1 MTGRVPAGCRAGRP
15 VQSLGLVVRRGVDA
29 SGPLRRV
36 HRAASRYGLRVHL
49 EEHALEAY
57 PGEVDALDDFEGLD
71 AALALGGD
79 GTFLRSARQVMG
91 REIPLL
97 GVNLGYLGFL
107 TSGAEGELEE
117 FVGRLARGDYV
128 TEDRFTLRSE
138 LLDGDRPVAGPF
150 TALNDAVVHTDG
162 IARIARL
169 NLQVGPRGAEEDI
182 GGFSGDGVVVATP
195 TGSTAYS
202 LSAGGP
208 IVVPSMEC
216 LLVTAICP
224 HTLTVRPLI
233 VPADADVVI
242 RSAEAHPD
250 LVLTVD
256 GQVAAPLPESG
267 GIRVSRSDTMVA
279 LVRFSDHS
287 FFRTL
292 RRKLRWAAR
301 PGEDPDA

>member
-1 MTGRVPAGCRAGRP
+1 MTPGVTADPPAGRP
-15 VQSLGLVVRRGVDA
+15 IHSLGIVLRRGVDA
-29 SGPLRRV
+29 SVPLGRV
-36 HRAASRYGLRVHL
+36 YALAVRHGLEVRI
-49 EEHALEAY
+49 EEHGLDAY
-57 PGEVDALDDFEGLD
+57 PGAAEPLGDGEGLD
-71 AALALGGD
+71 AILALGGD
-79 GTFLRSARQVMG
+79 GTFLRAARQVMG
-91 REIPLL
+91 KGAPLL

-107 TSGAEGELEE
+107 TAGAESELDE
-117 FVGRLARGDYV
+117 FVARLARGDYR
-128 TEDRFTLRSE
+128 TENRFTLRAE
-138 LLDGDRPVAGPF
+138 LLDGDESVAGPF
-150 TALNDAVVHTDG
+150 TALNDAVIHTDG

-169 NLQVGPRGAEEDI
+169 NLQVGTPGEEEDI

-208 IVVPSMEC
+208 IVVPSMQC

-233 VPADADVVI
+233 VPADAHVVI
-242 RSAEAHPD
+242 HSAEAHPD

-256 GQVAAPLPESG
+256 GQVAAPISELG
-267 GIRVSRSDTMVA
+267 GVRISRGDTVVP

-301 PGEDPDA
+301 PGDDLDA

>member
-1 MTGRVPAGCRAGRP
+1 MTALPPTGRP
-15 VQSLGLVVRRGVDA
+15 VRSLGIVLRRGVDA
-29 SGPLRRV
+29 TATLARV
-36 HRAASRYGLRVHL
+36 HAAALRHELAVRM
-49 EEHALEAY
+49 EEHALNAY
-57 PGEVDALDDFEGLD
+57 PGPAEALGDGQGVDAL
-71 AALALGGD
+71 LALGGD
-79 GTFLRSARQVMG
+79 GTFLRAARQLMG
-91 REIPLL
+91 HGVPLV

-107 TSGAEGELEE
+107 TAGAESELEE
-117 FVGRLARGDYV
+117 FVARLARGDYR
-128 TEDRFTLRSE
+128 TENRFTLRAE
-138 LLDGDRPVAGPF
+138 LLDGSRSVAGPF
-150 TALNDAVVHTDG
+150 TALNDAVIHTDG

-169 NLQVGPRGAEEDI
+169 NLQVGPPGEEEDI

-208 IVVPSMEC
+208 IVVPSMQC

-233 VPADADVVI
+233 VPAEAHVVV

-256 GQVAAPLPESG
+256 GQVAAPISELG
-267 GIRVSRSDTMVA
+267 GVRISRGDTVIP
-279 LVRFSDHS
+279 LVRFADHS

>member
-1 MTGRVPAGCRAGRP
+1 M
-15 VQSLGLVVRRGVDA
+15 D
-29 SGPLRRV
+29 
-36 HRAASRYGLRVHL
+36 
-49 EEHALEAY
+49 EHALDIY
-57 PGEVDALDDFEGLD
+57 PGAAEPLGDGAGLD
-71 AALALGGD
+71 AVLALGGD
-79 GTFLRSARQVMG
+79 GTFLRAARQLMG
-91 REIPLL
+91 RGVPLL

-107 TSGAEGELEE
+107 TAGAESELEE
-117 FVGRLARGDYV
+117 FIARLARGDFK
-128 TEDRFTLRSE
+128 TENRFTLRAE
-138 LLDGDRPVAGPF
+138 LLDGSRSSAGPF
-150 TALNDAVVHTDG
+150 TALNDAVIHTDG

-169 NLQVGPRGAEEDI
+169 NLQVGPLGDEEDI
-182 GGFSGDGVVVATP
+182 GGFSGDGVVIATP

-233 VPADADVVI
+233 VPAEAHVVV

-256 GQVAAPLPESG
+256 GQVAAPISELG
-267 GIRVSRSDTMVA
+267 GVRISRGDTVVP
-279 LVRFSDHS
+279 LVRFADHS

-301 PGEDPDA
+301 PGDDPDA

>member
-1 MTGRVPAGCRAGRP
+1 MTSGVTAESPVGRP
-15 VQSLGLVVRRGVDA
+15 VRALGVVVRRGADA
-29 SGPLRRV
+29 SGTLSCVRDV
-36 HRAASRYGLRVHL
+36 AKRYGISVRMD
-49 EEHALEAY
+49 EHGLEAY
-57 PGEVDALDDFEGLD
+57 PGSAEPLEECEELD
-71 AALALGGD
+71 AVLALGGD
-79 GTFLRSARQVMG
+79 GTFLRAARMVMG
-91 REIPLL
+91 REVPLL

-107 TSGAEGELEE
+107 TSGAETEVETFLT
-117 FVGRLARGDYV
+117 RLAMGEYRTDR
-128 TEDRFTLRSE
+128 RFTLRAE
-138 LLDGDRPVAGPF
+138 MLDGGEPVAGPF
-150 TALNDAVVHTDG
+150 TALNDAVIHTDG

-169 NLQVGPRGAEEDI
+169 NLQVGAPGEEEDI

-208 IVVPSMEC
+208 IVVPSMQC

-233 VPADADVVI
+233 VPAESHVVI
-242 RSAEAHPD
+242 HSAEAHPD

-256 GQVAAPLPESG
+256 GQVAAPLAELG
-267 GIRVSRSDTMVA
+267 GVRISRGDTVVH
-279 LVRFSDHS
+279 LVGFADSS

-301 PGEDPDA
+301 PGEDPDS

>member
-1 MTGRVPAGCRAGRP
+1 MTSGVTAGSSAGRP
-15 VQSLGLVVRRGVDA
+15 VRALGLVIRRGADA
-29 SGPLRRV
+29 SATLSSVQKVAERHGVSVRV
-36 HRAASRYGLRVHL
+36 D
-49 EEHALEAY
+49 EHALDAY
-57 PGEVDALDDFEGLD
+57 PVSAEPLGECEELDVVV
-71 AALALGGD
+71 ALGGD
-79 GTFLRSARQVMG
+79 GTFLRAARMVMG
-91 REIPLL
+91 RHVPLL

-107 TSGAEGELEE
+107 TSGAETEVETFLT
-117 FVGRLARGDYV
+117 RLAHGEYG
-128 TEDRFTLRSE
+128 TEQRFTLRAD
-138 LLDGDRPVAGPF
+138 LLDGGNSVAGPF
-150 TALNDAVVHTDG
+150 TALNDAVIHTDG

-169 NLQVGPRGAEEDI
+169 NLQVGAPGEEEDI

-233 VPADADVVI
+233 VPAEAHVVI
-242 RSAEAHPD
+242 HPAEAHPD

-256 GQVAAPLPESG
+256 GQVAAPLSELG
-267 GIRVSRSDTMVA
+267 GVRISRGDTLVHLIRFADS
-279 LVRFSDHS
+279 S

-301 PGEDPDA
+301 PGEDPDS

>member
-1 MTGRVPAGCRAGRP
+1 MTSGVTAEIPVGRP
-15 VQSLGLVVRRGVDA
+15 VRALGLVLRRGVDA
-29 SGPLRRV
+29 SRPLAQV
-36 HRAASRYGLRVHL
+36 HATAERFGISVRID
-49 EEHALEAY
+49 EHAVDAY
-57 PGEVDALDDFEGLD
+57 PVPAEPLGDWDEVDAV
-71 AALALGGD
+71 LALGGD
-79 GTFLRSARQVMG
+79 GTFLRAARQVMG
-91 REIPLL
+91 RDVPLL

-107 TSGAEGELEE
+107 TSGGEDELAEFLS
-117 FVGRLARGDYV
+117 RLARGEYR
-128 TEDRFTLRSE
+128 TERRFTLRAE
-138 LLDGDRPVAGPF
+138 LVNGDRVDAGPF

-169 NLQVGPRGAEEDI
+169 NLQVGPPGDEEDI

-233 VPADADVVI
+233 VPAEAHVVI
-242 RSAEAHPD
+242 HSAEAHPD

-256 GQVAAPLPESG
+256 GQVAAPLAECG
-267 GIRVSRSDTMVA
+267 GVRISRGDTVVS
-279 LVRFSDHS
+279 LVRFADHS

-301 PGEDPDA
+301 PGEDPDS